1 MLRQAGGKKPYFG
14 LTGKW
19 LTAWITF
26 ACSVDMLMFGYD
38 QAVFSGV
45 IVTDDFL
52 VLHDLVGP
60 EKTSLLSTI
69 TAIYDIGCFFGAI
82 VAFTIGERLGRKK
95 SIIIGTSIMT
105 VGTILMTTSFSIE
118 QMFVGRIVL
127 GIGNGINTA
136 TAPIWQTETSPAHL
150 RGKLVMFEMM
160 MNIVGFSLCNW
171 INYGLS
177 FAGGA
182 VAWRFPLAFQAIF
195 IIALFATVPWLP
207 ESPRWLLY
215 HGHDDEARK
224 VLRCLAT
231 DDMDDALVTVQ
242 HEEIQYSVRY
252 EKEHQIRWRDLLRPQ
267 PGATKPLRRLILGA
281 GTQFIQQFEGIN
293 IMSYYL
299 PTVLINAVGL
309 SNELARLL
317 TAVNSVTYLIFSAL
331 SIPLVEKWGR
341 RGLMLLSTAGQGAAF
356 LVITVLLRYGS
367 PPDGDR
373 KAAEAS
379 IVFFFLYYI
388 AFGIGMLGV
397 PWLYPTEINS
407 IAMRTKGAA
416 VSTATN
422 WLTNFVIVEITPI
435 GIQNLGWKF
444 WIVFTVFNM
453 AFMPVIYFFYPETA
467 NRTLEDL
474 DEYYRGNPPLI
485 VTGDKD
491 VTSSKRPLKYL
502 EMERTHVQRVVRAS
516 VDAGHDKD
524 AVCANHHVE

>member
-1 MLRQAGGKKPYFG
+1 MTGKQPYFG
-14 LTGKW
+14 LTGR
-19 LTAWITF
+19 
-26 ACSVDMLMFGYD
+26 
-38 QAVFSGV
+38 SGV

-52 VLHDLVGP
+52 ALHDLVGP
-60 EKTSLLSTI
+60 EKTTLLSTI

-82 VAFTIGERLGRKK
+82 VAFTLGERLGRKK
-95 SIIIGTSIMT
+95 SIIAGTTIMSIGA
-105 VGTILMTTSFSIE
+105 ILMTSSFSLE

-136 TAPIWQTETSPAHL
+136 TAPIWQTETSPPHL

-160 MNIVGFSLCNW
+160 MNIVGFSICNW
-171 INYGLS
+171 INYVLS
-177 FAGGA
+177 LAGGA
-182 VAWRFPLAFQAIF
+182 VAWRFPLAFQFVF
-195 IIALFATVPWLP
+195 IVALFATVPWLP
-207 ESPRWLLY
+207 ESPRWLMY
-215 HGHDDEARK
+215 HGREDEALG
-224 VLRCLAT
+224 VLACLQGKT
-231 DDMDDALVTVQ
+231 MDDAFVITQ
-242 HEEIQYSVRY
+242 QEEIRYSVKY

-267 PGATKPLRRLILGA
+267 PGATKPLRRLLLGA

-299 PTVLINAVGL
+299 PTVLITAVGL

-317 TAVNSVTYLIFSAL
+317 TAVNSVTYLIFSCV

-341 RGLMLLSTAGQGAAF
+341 RGLMLLSTAGQGLAF

-367 PPDGDR
+367 PPDGSH

-388 AFGIGMLGV
+388 AFGLGMLGV

-422 WLTNFVIVEITPI
+422 WITNFFIVEITPI

-444 WIVFTVFNM
+444 WIVFTVFNA
-453 AFMPVIYFFYPETA
+453 AFMPVIYFLYPETA

-474 DEYYRGNPPLI
+474 DEYYRNNPPLI
-485 VTGDKD
+485 VTSDED
-491 VTSSKRPLKYL
+491 AICSKRPLKYV
-502 EMERTHVQRVVRAS
+502 EKEQTHVRRVVRAS
-516 VDAGHDKD
+516 QDLSRDKS
-524 AVCANHHVE
+524 AIYGNEHIE

>member
-224 VLRCLAT
+224 VLRCLAS
-231 DDMDDALVTVQ
+231 DDTDDALVTVQ
-242 HEEIQYSVRY
+242 HEEIQYSVQY

-299 PTVLINAVGL
+299 PTVLINA
-309 SNELARLL
+309 
-317 TAVNSVTYLIFSAL
+317 
-331 SIPLVEKWGR
+331 
-341 RGLMLLSTAGQGAAF
+341 GAAF

-422 WLTNFVIVEITPI
+422 WWVTIRAHQLRHCGDYSI

-444 WIVFTVFNM
+444 WIVFTVFNT